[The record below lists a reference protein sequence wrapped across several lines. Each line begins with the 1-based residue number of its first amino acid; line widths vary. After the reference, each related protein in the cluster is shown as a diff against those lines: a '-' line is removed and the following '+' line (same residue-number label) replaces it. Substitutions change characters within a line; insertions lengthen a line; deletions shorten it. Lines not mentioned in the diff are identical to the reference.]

1 MLNVSAMRSSVG
13 SVLKSSGNQT
23 ANYRIN
29 GLSRISMHRCK
40 ADRGKE
46 RDHQMKKICAL
57 FLVLCLLIAPAA
69 PVYAETPISG
79 VYVYE
84 EDGMPKYW
92 LDFTGSVADN
102 VVLHCFF
109 QTDSW
114 YETYYVLDFNSSVP
128 ESHQDTCR
136 IETVWDA
143 KGNDVSNWFKTIS
156 LTIQEDR
163 VRLYI
168 ERDDKTLA
176 GGPSSTILTGLYE
189 MTPAKAGVVYEA
201 YSDNKLRTWVLLNRD
216 YAELHFADGTE
227 WHLQAENSDD
237 HTKKAVKIISSD
249 NTDIAFEYAEIS
261 YEQGL
266 ILLTLNGVGEY
277 SGDYTLRPRAFLQK
291 DAESEAELKR
301 MAQMYC
307 KRISGFYPPEADA
320 EDNGD
325 GTYTVHLYE
334 IVPNGDGTY
343 HTATSAWYTVNA
355 SGVGV
360 DDLFGSAVNLN
371 A

>member
-46 RDHQMKKICAL
+46 RDHQMKKTCAL

-266 ILLTLNGVGEY
+266 ILLALNGVGEY

>member
-1 MLNVSAMRSSVG
+1 
-13 SVLKSSGNQT
+13 
-23 ANYRIN
+23 
-29 GLSRISMHRCK
+29 
-40 ADRGKE
+40 
-46 RDHQMKKICAL
+46 MKKICAL
-57 FLVLCLLIAPAA
+57 FLVLCLLIASAA

-360 DDLFGSAVNLN
+360 DDLFGNAVNLN

>member
-1 MLNVSAMRSSVG
+1 
-13 SVLKSSGNQT
+13 
-23 ANYRIN
+23 
-29 GLSRISMHRCK
+29 
-40 ADRGKE
+40 
-46 RDHQMKKICAL
+46 MKKICAL

>member
-1 MLNVSAMRSSVG
+1 
-13 SVLKSSGNQT
+13 
-23 ANYRIN
+23 
-29 GLSRISMHRCK
+29 MHRCK

-46 RDHQMKKICAL
+46 RDHQMKKTCAL

-79 VYVYE
+79 AYVYE
-84 EDGMPKYW
+84 EGGMPKYW

-114 YETYYVLDFNSSVP
+114 YETYYVLDFKASVP
-128 ESHQDTCR
+128 ESHQDTYR

-156 LTIQEDR
+156 LTIQENR

-201 YSDNKLRTWVLLNRD
+201 YSDNKLQTWVLLNKD

-277 SGDYTLRPRAFLQK
+277 SGDYTLRPRAFLQE

>member
-1 MLNVSAMRSSVG
+1 MN
-13 SVLKSSGNQT
+13 
-23 ANYRIN
+23 
-29 GLSRISMHRCK
+29 RCK
-40 ADRGKE
+40 TDRGKE
-46 RDHQMKKICAL
+46 RDHQMKKTCAL
-57 FLVLCLLIAPAA
+57 FLVLCLLIAPEA

-307 KRISGFYPPEADA
+307 KRISGFYPPEADV

>member
-13 SVLKSSGNQT
+13 SVLKSSGNQP

-46 RDHQMKKICAL
+46 RDHQMKKTCAL

-114 YETYYVLDFNSSVP
+114 YETYYVLDFKASVP
-128 ESHQDTCR
+128 ESHQDTYR

-143 KGNDVSNWFKTIS
+143 KGNDISNWFKTVS
-156 LTIQEDR
+156 LTIQESC

-277 SGDYTLRPRAFLQK
+277 SGVYTLEPRAFLQR
-291 DAESEAELKR
+291 DTESEAELKR

>member
-1 MLNVSAMRSSVG
+1 
-13 SVLKSSGNQT
+13 
-23 ANYRIN
+23 
-29 GLSRISMHRCK
+29 
-40 ADRGKE
+40 
-46 RDHQMKKICAL
+46 MKKICAL
-57 FLVLCLLIAPAA
+57 FLALSLLIALAA

-79 VYVYE
+79 AYVYE
-84 EDGMPKYW
+84 EGGMPKYW

-114 YETYYVLDFNSSVP
+114 YETYYILDFKASVP
-128 ESHQDTCR
+128 ESHQDTYR

-143 KGNDVSNWFKTIS
+143 KGNDVSNWFKTVS
-156 LTIQEDR
+156 LTIQEDC

-189 MTPAKAGVVYEA
+189 MTPAKAGGVYEA
-201 YSDNKLRTWVLLNRD
+201 YSDNKLQTWVLLNKD

-227 WHLQAENSDD
+227 WRLQAESSDD
-237 HTKKAVKIISSD
+237 HTKKAVKIIASD
-249 NTDIAFEYAEIS
+249 NTDIAFEAAEIS

-266 ILLTLNGVGEY
+266 ILLTLKGTGEY
-277 SGDYTLRPRAFLQK
+277 SGDYTLRPRAFLQRE
-291 DAESEAELKR
+291 AESEAELKR
-301 MAQMYC
+301 MAQMHY
-307 KRISGFYPPEADA
+307 KRISGFYPPEADV

-360 DDLFGSAVNLN
+360 HDLFGYAVNLI

>member
-1 MLNVSAMRSSVG
+1 
-13 SVLKSSGNQT
+13 
-23 ANYRIN
+23 
-29 GLSRISMHRCK
+29 
-40 ADRGKE
+40 
-46 RDHQMKKICAL
+46 MKKICAL
-57 FLVLCLLIAPAA
+57 FLALSLLIALAA

-79 VYVYE
+79 AYVYE
-84 EDGMPKYW
+84 EGGMPKYW

-114 YETYYVLDFNSSVP
+114 YETYYVLDFKASVP
-128 ESHQDTCR
+128 ESHQDTYR

-143 KGNDVSNWFKTIS
+143 KGNDISNWFKTVS
-156 LTIQEDR
+156 LTIQESC

-249 NTDIAFEYAEIS
+249 NTDIAFEAAEIS

-266 ILLTLNGVGEY
+266 ILLTLKGTGEY
-277 SGDYTLRPRAFLQK
+277 SGDYTLRPRAFLQRE
-291 DAESEAELKR
+291 AESEAELKR
-301 MAQMYC
+301 MAQMHY
-307 KRISGFYPPEADA
+307 KRISGFYPPEADV

-360 DDLFGSAVNLN
+360 DDLFGSAVNLI

>member
-1 MLNVSAMRSSVG
+1 
-13 SVLKSSGNQT
+13 
-23 ANYRIN
+23 
-29 GLSRISMHRCK
+29 
-40 ADRGKE
+40 
-46 RDHQMKKICAL
+46 MKKICAL
-57 FLVLCLLIAPAA
+57 LLAMSLLTALAA
-69 PVYAETPISG
+69 PVYAEAPSSG
-79 VYVYE
+79 AYVYA

-114 YETYYVLDFNSSVP
+114 YETYYVLDFKASVP
-128 ESHQDTCR
+128 ESHQDTYR
-136 IETVWDA
+136 IEAVWDA
-143 KGNDVSNWFKTIS
+143 KGNDVSNWFKTVS
-156 LTIQEDR
+156 LTIQEDC

-189 MTPAKAGVVYEA
+189 MSPAVAGVVYEA
-201 YSDNKLRTWVLLNRD
+201 YSDNKLQTWVLLNKD

-227 WHLQAENSDD
+227 WHLKAENSDEY
-237 HTKKAVKIISSD
+237 TKKVFQISSAD
-249 NTDIAFEYAEIS
+249 NTDIAFESAAIS
-261 YEQGL
+261 YVQGM
-266 ILLTLNGVGEY
+266 ILLTLKGAGEY
-277 SGDYTLRPRAFLQK
+277 SGVYTLEPRAFLQR
-291 DAESEAELKR
+291 DTESEAELKR
-301 MAQMYC
+301 MAQMHY
-307 KRISGFYPPEADA
+307 KRISGFYPPEADV

-334 IVPNGDGTY
+334 IVSNGDGTY

-360 DDLFGSAVNLN
+360 HDLFGYAVNLI

>member
-1 MLNVSAMRSSVG
+1 
-13 SVLKSSGNQT
+13 
-23 ANYRIN
+23 
-29 GLSRISMHRCK
+29 
-40 ADRGKE
+40 
-46 RDHQMKKICAL
+46 MKKICAL
-57 FLVLCLLIAPAA
+57 FLALSLLIALAA

-79 VYVYE
+79 AYVYE
-84 EDGMPKYW
+84 EGGMPKYW

-114 YETYYVLDFNSSVP
+114 YETYYVLDFKASVP
-128 ESHQDTCR
+128 ESHQDTYR

-143 KGNDVSNWFKTIS
+143 KGNDVSNWFKTVS
-156 LTIQEDR
+156 LTIQEDC
-163 VRLYI
+163 VRRYI
-168 ERDDKTLA
+168 ERDDATLA

-189 MTPAKAGVVYEA
+189 MMPAAAGVVYEA
-201 YSDNKLRTWVLLNRD
+201 YSDNKLQTWVLLNAD
-216 YAELHFADGTE
+216 YAELHFPDGTA
-227 WHLQAENSDD
+227 WKMKAESSND
-237 HTKKAVKIISSD
+237 HTKKAVKIISSN
-249 NTDIAFEYAEIS
+249 NTDVAFESAEIS
-261 YEQGL
+261 YEQGM
-266 ILLTLNGVGEY
+266 IRLTLKGVGDH
-277 SGDYTLRPRAFLQK
+277 SGDYTLQPRAFLQK
-291 DAESEAELKR
+291 AAESEAELKR
-301 MAQMYC
+301 MAQMHY
-307 KRISGFYPPEADA
+307 KRVSGFYPPEADA

-360 DDLFGSAVNLN
+360 DALFGTEVNLI

>member
-1 MLNVSAMRSSVG
+1 
-13 SVLKSSGNQT
+13 
-23 ANYRIN
+23 
-29 GLSRISMHRCK
+29 MHRCK

-307 KRISGFYPPEADA
+307 KRISGFYPPEADV

>member
-46 RDHQMKKICAL
+46 RDHQMKKTCAL

-69 PVYAETPISG
+69 PVYAETSISG

-277 SGDYTLRPRAFLQK
+277 SGDYTFRPRAFLQK

>member
-1 MLNVSAMRSSVG
+1 
-13 SVLKSSGNQT
+13 
-23 ANYRIN
+23 
-29 GLSRISMHRCK
+29 
-40 ADRGKE
+40 
-46 RDHQMKKICAL
+46 MKKICAF
-57 FLVLCLLIAPAA
+57 FLALSLLIALAA

-79 VYVYE
+79 AYVYY

-114 YETYYVLDFNSSVP
+114 YETYYVLDFKSSVP
-128 ESHQDTCR
+128 KSHQDTYR

-143 KGNDVSNWFKTIS
+143 KGNDVSNWFKTVS
-156 LTIQEDR
+156 LTIEADH

-168 ERDDKTLA
+168 ERDDATLA

-189 MTPAKAGVVYEA
+189 MTPAVAGVVYEA
-201 YSDNKLRTWVLLNRD
+201 YSDSKLQTWVLLNKD

-227 WHLQAENSDD
+227 WHLKAESSDEY
-237 HTKKAVKIISSD
+237 TKKVVQISAADS
-249 NTDIAFEYAEIS
+249 TDVAFESASIS
-261 YEQGL
+261 YVQGM
-266 ILLTLNGVGEY
+266 ILLTLKGAGEY
-277 SGDYTLRPRAFLQK
+277 SGVYTLGPRVFLQK
-291 DAESEAELKR
+291 DAESETELKR
-301 MAQMYC
+301 MAQMYY
-307 KRISGFYPPEADA
+307 KRISGFYPPEADV
-320 EDNGD
+320 EDNAD

-355 SGVGV
+355 AGVGV
-360 DDLFGSAVNLN
+360 DDIFGNTVNLLP
-371 A
+371 

>member
-1 MLNVSAMRSSVG
+1 
-13 SVLKSSGNQT
+13 
-23 ANYRIN
+23 
-29 GLSRISMHRCK
+29 
-40 ADRGKE
+40 
-46 RDHQMKKICAL
+46 MKKICAL
-57 FLVLCLLIAPAA
+57 LLAMSLLTALAA
-69 PVYAETPISG
+69 PVYAEAPISG
-79 VYVYE
+79 AYVYA

-114 YETYYVLDFNSSVP
+114 YETYYVLDFKASVP
-128 ESHQDTCR
+128 ESHQDTYR
-136 IETVWDA
+136 IEAVWDA
-143 KGNDVSNWFKTIS
+143 KGNDVSNWFKTVS
-156 LTIQEDR
+156 LTIQEDC

-189 MTPAKAGVVYEA
+189 MTPTVAGVVYEA
-201 YSDNKLRTWVLLNRD
+201 YSDSKLQTWVLLNKD

-227 WHLQAENSDD
+227 WHLKAENSDKY
-237 HTKKAVKIISSD
+237 TKKVFQISSAD
-249 NTDIAFEYAEIS
+249 DTDIAFESAAIS
-261 YEQGL
+261 YVQGMIL
-266 ILLTLNGVGEY
+266 ITLNGVGEY
-277 SGDYTLRPRAFLQK
+277 SGVYTLEPRAFLQR
-291 DAESEAELKR
+291 DTESEAELKR
-301 MAQMYC
+301 MAQMHY
-307 KRISGFYPPEADA
+307 KRISGFYPPEADV

-334 IVPNGDGTY
+334 IVSNGDGTY

-355 SGVGV
+355 SGAGV
-360 DDLFGSAVNLN
+360 DDLFGSAVNLI

>member
-1 MLNVSAMRSSVG
+1 MN
-13 SVLKSSGNQT
+13 
-23 ANYRIN
+23 
-29 GLSRISMHRCK
+29 RCK

-46 RDHQMKKICAL
+46 RDHQMKKTCAL

-266 ILLTLNGVGEY
+266 ILLALNGVGEY

>member
-29 GLSRISMHRCK
+29 GLSRISMNRCK
-40 ADRGKE
+40 TDRGKE
-46 RDHQMKKICAL
+46 RDHQMKKTCAL
-57 FLVLCLLIAPAA
+57 FLVLCLLIAPEA

-216 YAELHFADGTE
+216 YAELHFADSTE

>member
-1 MLNVSAMRSSVG
+1 MR
-13 SVLKSSGNQT
+13 
-23 ANYRIN
+23 
-29 GLSRISMHRCK
+29 
-40 ADRGKE
+40 
-46 RDHQMKKICAL
+46 
-57 FLVLCLLIAPAA
+57 
-69 PVYAETPISG
+69 
-79 VYVYE
+79 
-84 EDGMPKYW
+84 KYW

-114 YETYYVLDFNSSVP
+114 YETYYVLDFKASVP
-128 ESHQDTCR
+128 ESHQDTYR

-249 NTDIAFEYAEIS
+249 NTDIAFEAAEIS

-266 ILLTLNGVGEY
+266 ILLTLKGTGEY

-307 KRISGFYPPEADA
+307 KRISGFYPPEADV

-360 DDLFGSAVNLN
+360 DDLFGSAVNLI

>member
-1 MLNVSAMRSSVG
+1 
-13 SVLKSSGNQT
+13 
-23 ANYRIN
+23 
-29 GLSRISMHRCK
+29 
-40 ADRGKE
+40 
-46 RDHQMKKICAL
+46 MKKICAL

-227 WHLQAENSDD
+227 WHLQVENSDD

-266 ILLTLNGVGEY
+266 ILLALNGVGEY

-307 KRISGFYPPEADA
+307 KRISGFYPPEADV

>member
-1 MLNVSAMRSSVG
+1 
-13 SVLKSSGNQT
+13 
-23 ANYRIN
+23 
-29 GLSRISMHRCK
+29 
-40 ADRGKE
+40 
-46 RDHQMKKICAL
+46 MKKICA
-57 FLVLCLLIAPAA
+57 FLLALSLLIAPAA
-69 PVYAETPISG
+69 PVYAETPISTA
-79 VYVYE
+79 YVYE

-114 YETYYVLDFNSSVP
+114 YETFYVLDFISAAP
-128 ESHQDTCR
+128 KSHQDTYR
-136 IETVWDA
+136 IETVWDER
-143 KGNDVSNWFKTIS
+143 GNDVSNWFKTVS
-156 LTIQEDR
+156 LTIQEDC

-189 MTPAKAGVVYEA
+189 MMPAAAGVVYEA
-201 YSDNKLRTWVLLNRD
+201 YSDNKLQTWVLLNAD

-227 WHLQAENSDD
+227 WHLKAESSGEN
-237 HTKKAVKIISSD
+237 TKKAVKISSAD
-249 NTDIAFEYAEIS
+249 GTDVAFENAEIS
-261 YEQGL
+261 YVQGL
-266 ILLTLNGVGEY
+266 ILLTLKGTGDH
-277 SGDYTLRPRAFLQK
+277 SGDYTLQPRAFLQK
-291 DAESEAELKR
+291 AAESEAELKR
-301 MAQMYC
+301 MAQMHY
-307 KRISGFYPPEADA
+307 KRVSGFYPPEADA

-355 SGVGV
+355 AGVGV
-360 DDLFGSAVNLN
+360 DNIFGNTVKLLP
-371 A
+371 

>member
-1 MLNVSAMRSSVG
+1 MLKVSAMRSSVG
-13 SVLKSSGNQT
+13 LGW
-23 ANYRIN
+23 
-29 GLSRISMHRCK
+29 
-40 ADRGKE
+40 RGI
-46 RDHQMKKICAL
+46 HMKKICAL
-57 FLVLCLLIAPAA
+57 FFALSLLIALAT
-69 PVYAETPISG
+69 PVYAGTPISSA
-79 VYVYE
+79 YVYE
-84 EDGMPKYW
+84 EGGMPKYW

-114 YETYYVLDFNSSVP
+114 YETYYVLDFKASVP
-128 ESHQDTCR
+128 ESHQDTYR

-143 KGNDVSNWFKTIS
+143 KGNDVSNWFKTVS
-156 LTIQEDR
+156 LTIQEDC

-189 MTPAKAGVVYEA
+189 MTPAAAGVVYEA
-201 YSDNKLRTWVLLNRD
+201 YSENRLQTWVLLNRD

-237 HTKKAVKIISSD
+237 HTKKAVKIISTD
-249 NTDIAFEYAEIS
+249 NTDVAFESAEIS
-261 YEQGL
+261 YTQGL
-266 ILLTLNGVGEY
+266 ILMKLNGVGEY
-277 SGDYTLRPRAFLQK
+277 SGDYTLQPRAFLQK
-291 DAESEAELKR
+291 EAESEAELKR
-301 MAQMYC
+301 MAQMHY

-334 IVPNGDGTY
+334 IVPDGDGTY

-360 DDLFGSAVNLN
+360 DDLFGSAVNLI

>member
-1 MLNVSAMRSSVG
+1 
-13 SVLKSSGNQT
+13 
-23 ANYRIN
+23 
-29 GLSRISMHRCK
+29 
-40 ADRGKE
+40 
-46 RDHQMKKICAL
+46 MKKICAL
-57 FLVLCLLIAPAA
+57 LLALSLLIALAA
-69 PVYAETPISG
+69 PVYAGTPISG
-79 VYVYE
+79 AYVYE
-84 EDGMPKYW
+84 EGGMPKYW

-360 DDLFGSAVNLN
+360 DDLFGNAVNLN

>member
-1 MLNVSAMRSSVG
+1 MLKVSAMRSSVG
-13 SVLKSSGNQT
+13 LGW
-23 ANYRIN
+23 
-29 GLSRISMHRCK
+29 
-40 ADRGKE
+40 RGI
-46 RDHQMKKICAL
+46 HMKKICAL
-57 FLVLCLLIAPAA
+57 FLALSLLIALAT
-69 PVYAETPISG
+69 PVYAGTPISSA
-79 VYVYE
+79 YVYE
-84 EDGMPKYW
+84 EGGMPKYW

-114 YETYYVLDFNSSVP
+114 YETYYVLDFKASVP
-128 ESHQDTCR
+128 ESHQDTYR

-143 KGNDVSNWFKTIS
+143 KGNDVSNWFKTVS
-156 LTIQEDR
+156 LTIQEDC
-163 VRLYI
+163 VTLYI

-189 MTPAKAGVVYEA
+189 MTPAVAGVVYEA
-201 YSDNKLRTWVLLNRD
+201 YSNNKLQTWVLLNKD

-237 HTKKAVKIISSD
+237 HTKKAVKIISAD
-249 NTDIAFEYAEIS
+249 NTDVAFESAEIS
-261 YEQGL
+261 YAQGL
-266 ILLTLNGVGEY
+266 ILMKLNGVGEY
-277 SGDYTLRPRAFLQK
+277 SGDYTLQPRAFLQK
-291 DAESEAELKR
+291 EAESEAELKR
-301 MAQMYC
+301 MAQMHY

-320 EDNGD
+320 EDNDD

-355 SGVGV
+355 SGTGV
-360 DDLFGSAVNLN
+360 DDLFGTAVNLI

>member
-1 MLNVSAMRSSVG
+1 
-13 SVLKSSGNQT
+13 
-23 ANYRIN
+23 
-29 GLSRISMHRCK
+29 
-40 ADRGKE
+40 
-46 RDHQMKKICAL
+46 MKKICAL
-57 FLVLCLLIAPAA
+57 LLALSLLIALAA
-69 PVYAETPISG
+69 PVYAGTPISG
-79 VYVYE
+79 AYVYE
-84 EDGMPKYW
+84 EGGMPKYW

-114 YETYYVLDFNSSVP
+114 YETYYVLDFKSSVP
-128 ESHQDTCR
+128 GSHQDTYR

-143 KGNDVSNWFKTIS
+143 KGNDVSNWFKTVS
-156 LTIQEDR
+156 LTIQEDC

-189 MTPAKAGVVYEA
+189 MTPTVAGVVYEA
-201 YSDNKLRTWVLLNRD
+201 YSDSKLQTWVLLNKD

-227 WHLQAENSDD
+227 WHLQAESIDD

-249 NTDIAFEYAEIS
+249 NTDIAFEAAEIS

-266 ILLTLNGVGEY
+266 ILLTLKGTGEY
-277 SGDYTLRPRAFLQK
+277 SGVYTLEPRAFLQR
-291 DAESEAELKR
+291 DTESEAELKR
-301 MAQMYC
+301 MAQMHY
-307 KRISGFYPPEADA
+307 KRISGFYPPEADV

-334 IVPNGDGTY
+334 IVSNGDGTY

-360 DDLFGSAVNLN
+360 HDLFGYAVNLI

>member
-29 GLSRISMHRCK
+29 GLSRISMNRCK

-46 RDHQMKKICAL
+46 RDHQMKKTCAL

-266 ILLTLNGVGEY
+266 ILLALNGVGEY

>member
-1 MLNVSAMRSSVG
+1 
-13 SVLKSSGNQT
+13 
-23 ANYRIN
+23 
-29 GLSRISMHRCK
+29 MHRCK

-46 RDHQMKKICAL
+46 RDHQMKKTCAL

-266 ILLTLNGVGEY
+266 ILLALNGVGEY

>member
-1 MLNVSAMRSSVG
+1 MN
-13 SVLKSSGNQT
+13 
-23 ANYRIN
+23 
-29 GLSRISMHRCK
+29 RCK

-46 RDHQMKKICAL
+46 RDHQMKKTCAL

-128 ESHQDTCR
+128 ESHQDTYR

-143 KGNDVSNWFKTIS
+143 KGNDISNWFKTIS